1 MSASNDNGNAR
12 MERSSGE
19 VATTRTI
26 FGRREGPHF
35 FNSRGESVTTPIG
48 EPGRLGTVLLR
59 NRDTG
64 LFYAVAG
71 KWVELKEA
79 SSFTSS
85 YSAIETAVDLPE
97 PRLEVVFSFE
107 DPLYDISIPIKQ
119 VGRLRL

>member
-1 MSASNDNGNAR
+1 MSASNDCGDV
-12 MERSSGE
+12 ERTSSE
-19 VATTRTI
+19 PATTRTSL
-26 FGRREGPHF
+26 GLQEGPRF
-35 FNSRGESVTTPIG
+35 FNSTGEYVTAPIG

-85 YSAIETAVDLPE
+85 YIAIETAVGLPE